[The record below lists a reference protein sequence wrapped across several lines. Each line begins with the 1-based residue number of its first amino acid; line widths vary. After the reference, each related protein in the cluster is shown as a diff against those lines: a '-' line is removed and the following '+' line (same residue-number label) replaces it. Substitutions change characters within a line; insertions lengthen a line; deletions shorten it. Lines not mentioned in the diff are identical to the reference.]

1 MTWVGFLV
9 MGAIV
14 LAIGAW
20 IYSVVTKIAKL
31 ARGGK
36 TSRRDEALFVSMV
49 PDLQPYFHPDRLVEF
64 VRAQRSRKGTS
75 RSPGAS
81 TTWKSPPGLG
91 VHAVEIEPGHMRVPY
106 RMRDE
111 SGALLGQFLYDE
123 IPEGGVLRVGEGK
136 LTVNVMDKI
145 PRVRYWH
152 PRREFKWSK
161 KKGWAFVTPLADTH
175 DSSSSS
181 DYDSSSHSFSTSRD
195 DGVSPAPVG
204 GGGTFDGGGASGSW
218 DDSPSTS
225 TSTDTNTDTGT
236 GAAAASDTSTSTSSS
251 Y

>member
-1 MTWVGFLV
+1 MTWVGYLV

-14 LAIGAW
+14 LAIAAW
-20 IYSVVTKIAKL
+20 FYSVIAKIGKL
-31 ARGGK
+31 AGGSK
-36 TSRRDEALFVSMV
+36 PSRRDEALFASMF
-49 PDLQPYFHPDRLVEF
+49 PDLQPYFHPERLVEF
-64 VRAQRSRKGTS
+64 VRAQRSRKRAS
-75 RSPGAS
+75 QSPAAS
-81 TTWKSPPGLG
+81 ATWKNPPGLG

-123 IPEGGVLRVGEGK
+123 VPEGGVLRVGEGK

-161 KKGWAFVTPLADTH
+161 KKGWAFATPLADTH
-175 DSSSSS
+175 DSSYSS
-181 DYDSSSHSFSTSRD
+181 DSDSSSHSFSTSRH
-195 DGVSPAPVG
+195 DGASPAPVG

-218 DDSPSTS
+218 DDSSSTS
-225 TSTDTNTDTGT
+225 TNADSGT
-236 GAAAASDTSTSTSSS
+236 GIDTAVAADTSTSTSSS

>member
-1 MTWVGFLV
+1 MA
-9 MGAIV
+9 AIL

-20 IYSVVTKIAKL
+20 IYSVVGKIAGV
-31 ARGGK
+31 ARRGK
-36 TSRRDEALFVSMV
+36 SSRRDEALFVSMF
-49 PDLQPYFHPDRLVEF
+49 PDLQPHFHPERLVEF
-64 VRAQRSRKGTS
+64 VRAQRSGKRAAAS
-75 RSPGAS
+75 RTAS
-81 TTWKSPPGLG
+81 ATWKNPPGLG
-91 VHAVEIEPGHMRVPY
+91 VHAVEIEPGHLRVPY
-106 RMRDE
+106 KMRDE

-152 PRREFKWSK
+152 PRREFKWSQ
-161 KKGWAFVTPLADTH
+161 KKGWAFATPLADAH
-175 DSSSSS
+175 DSDSSYSSS
-181 DYDSSSHSFSTSRD
+181 DSSSHSFSTSRD

-218 DDSPSTS
+218 DDSTS
-225 TSTDTNTDTGT
+225 TSTGTDTSSDT
-236 GAAAASDTSTSTSSS
+236 SSGAAAAADTSTSTSSS